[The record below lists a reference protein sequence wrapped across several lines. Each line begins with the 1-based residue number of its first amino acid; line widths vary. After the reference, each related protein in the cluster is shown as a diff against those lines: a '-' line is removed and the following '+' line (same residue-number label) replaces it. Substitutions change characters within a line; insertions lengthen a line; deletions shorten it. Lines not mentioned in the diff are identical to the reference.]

1 MKRPKHAPDQ
11 PTWMAP
17 SPPLCGKVTIGHV
30 TDSVIFFTKITER
43 YMTLHHID
51 I

>member
-30 TDSVIFFTKITER
+30 TASVIF
-43 YMTLHHID
+43 Y
-51 I
+51 